1 MEKDYGFLMGLPNV
15 SDEEQARKS
24 WGDVNTDA
32 IKQMYLQAF
41 PPKPGEPIE
50 PWDPVSAIPKLL
62 AHYGILQSPMQPG
75 SMTLGGMANNQQ
87 TQSMASGPM
96 ASRTR

>member
-1 MEKDYGFLMGLPNV
+1 MLEKDYGFLMGLPNV

-24 WGDVNTDA
+24 WGDVNTDV

-50 PWDPVSAIPKLL
+50 AWDPVTAIPKLL
-62 AHYGILQSPMQPG
+62 AHFGILQPPMQPVPN
-75 SMTLGGMANNQQ
+75 MTLGGMANNQ
-87 TQSMASGPM
+87 ASAARPM
-96 ASRTR
+96 GTAR